1 MKAQS
6 VWGRSLLA
14 GVWLLALCLPMHAW
28 AWGAQGHRVIANL
41 AQIQLSAKASVQVAR
56 LLALEPG
63 ATLESVSTWA
73 DEHRNPASAPW
84 HYVNFPRGSCTFNA
98 QRDCPDGQCVV
109 AAIERQLSIL
119 GGHGPDDQRLHA
131 LKYLVHLVGDVHQP
145 LHAGYRDDKGGN
157 NYQLQAFM
165 RGSNLH
171 AVWDSGL
178 IRQLDEDTADM
189 AARLRKL
196 VFFDAAKNQSPSQA
210 AEESCRLVATKGFYP
225 DGLVDQRYIL
235 RFTPLME
242 QRLAMAGARL
252 ATLLNAVFM

>member
-1 MKAQS
+1 L
-6 VWGRSLLA
+6 VA
-14 GVWLLALCLPMHAW
+14 GVRLLALCLPMHAW
-28 AWGAQGHRVIANL
+28 SWGAQGHQVIANL
-41 AQIQLSAKASVQVAR
+41 ARTQLNAKASAEVAR

-63 ATLESVSTWA
+63 ATLESISTWA

-84 HYVNFPRGSCTFNA
+84 HYVNFPTGTCTFNL
-98 QRDCPDGQCVV
+98 QRDCPDGKCVV
-109 AAIERQLSIL
+109 SAIERELTIV

-145 LHAGYRDDKGGN
+145 LHAGNRDDKGGN
-157 NYQLQAFM
+157 TYQLQVFM

-178 IRQLDEDTADM
+178 IRQLNEDTADM
-189 AARLRKL
+189 ATRLRKL
-196 VFFDAAKNQSPSQA
+196 VLPDAAKSLSPAKA

-225 DGLVDQRYIL
+225 DGLVDQRYIQ

>member
-1 MKAQS
+1 
-6 VWGRSLLA
+6 LLA

-28 AWGAQGHRVIANL
+28 AWGAQGHQIIANL
-41 AQIQLSAKASVQVAR
+41 AQAQLNAKASAEVAS

-98 QRDCPDGQCVV
+98 QRDCPDGKCVV
-109 AAIERQLSIL
+109 TAIERQLAIL

-157 NYQLQAFM
+157 TYQLRAFM

-178 IRQLDEDTADM
+178 IRQRDEDTADM
-189 AARLRKL
+189 AVRLRKL
-196 VFFDAAKNQSPSQA
+196 VLPDAAKSQSPVRA
-210 AEESCRLVATKGFYP
+210 AEESCRLVATEGFYP
-225 DGLVDQRYIL
+225 DRLVDQRYIQ

-252 ATLLNAVFM
+252 AALLNTVLR

>member
-1 MKAQS
+1 M
-6 VWGRSLLA
+6 LA

-28 AWGAQGHRVIANL
+28 AWGAQGHQVIASL
-41 AQIQLSAKASVQVAR
+41 AQAQLSAKASAEVAR

-84 HYVNFPRGSCTFNA
+84 HYVNFPRGYCTFNA
-98 QRDCPDGQCVV
+98 QRGCPDGKCVV
-109 AAIERQLSIL
+109 AAIEHQLAIVGS
-119 GGHGPDDQRLHA
+119 HGPDDQRLHA

-157 NYQLQAFM
+157 TYQLRAFM

-178 IRQLDEDTADM
+178 IRQRDEDTADM

-196 VFFDAAKNQSPSQA
+196 VLPDTAKSQSPAQA
-210 AEESCRLVATKGFYP
+210 AEESCRLVATPGFYP
-225 DGLVDQRYIL
+225 DRLVDVDYIQ

-252 ATLLNAVFM
+252 AALLNAQIK

>member
-6 VWGRSLLA
+6 AWGRSLLA
-14 GVWLLALCLPMHAW
+14 GVWLLAWCLPMHAW
-28 AWGAQGHRVIANL
+28 AWGAQGHQVIAIL
-41 AQIQLSAKASVQVAR
+41 AKAQLNAKASAEVAR

-98 QRDCPDGQCVV
+98 QRDCPDGKCVV
-109 AAIERQLSIL
+109 TAIERQLAIL
-119 GGHGPDDQRLHA
+119 GGHGSDDQRLHA

-157 NYQLQAFM
+157 TYQLRAFM

-189 AARLRKL
+189 AVRLRKL
-196 VFFDAAKNQSPSQA
+196 VLPDAAKSQSPVQA
-210 AEESCRLVATKGFYP
+210 AEESCRLVATEGFYP
-225 DGLVDQRYIL
+225 AGLVDQRYIQ

-242 QRLAMAGARL
+242 QRLATAGARL
-252 ATLLNAVFM
+252 AALLNTVLR